1 MRKFTLATAV
11 LLALGTQAV
20 AQEKLKVGYIYVG
33 PIGDFGW
40 SYQHDLGRQAV
51 VKALGDKVETT
62 YLENVSEGPDAER
75 SIEQLA
81 RSGHKLIF
89 TTSFGFM
96 DSTVKVAKKYPN
108 LFFEHATGY
117 KREKNLATYSGR
129 FYEGRYIQ
137 GVIAAKMS
145 KAGVMGYIGS
155 VPIPE
160 VISGITAAKR
170 GIPAFGQDSDMIKFG
185 PKTQLTAI
193 IDNWGPYYVERTKLV
208 LDGKWTSTDTWGG
221 LNSKMVVMAP
231 YTNMP
236 DDVKKLAEDTEAA
249 ISSGERHPFK
259 CPVVAQDGST
269 VECKG

>member
-1 MRKFTLATAV
+1 MRKLTLATAV

-96 DSTVKVAKKYPN
+96 DATVKVAKKYPN
-108 LFFEHATGY
+108 HFF
-117 KREKNLATYSGR
+117 
-129 FYEGRYIQ
+129 
-137 GVIAAKMS
+137 
-145 KAGVMGYIGS
+145 
-155 VPIPE
+155 
-160 VISGITAAKR
+160 
-170 GIPAFGQDSDMIKFG
+170 
-185 PKTQLTAI
+185 
-193 IDNWGPYYVERTKLV
+193 
-208 LDGKWTSTDTWGG
+208 
-221 LNSKMVVMAP
+221 
-231 YTNMP
+231 
-236 DDVKKLAEDTEAA
+236 
-249 ISSGERHPFK
+249 
-259 CPVVAQDGST
+259 
-269 VECKG
+269 